1 MQKYARN
8 CTIPENTYFF
18 CIGANNLF
26 LKWILKIAPA
36 QFKWSRYDN
45 QWWLLDD
52 LLLNANSSY
61 RQIHVSSFKYQFSKI
76 SRKIWD
82 FYEHS
87 RFPLSMIVLL
97 TSEKLL
103 SMTLNCVGCQTA
115 LSRHSALQWE
125 ESSEGLKTHHL
136 TLWSHSLSA
145 FSRWRTSSE
154 IYIQWVLWK
163 SGKK

>member
-1 MQKYARN
+1 MGPLCLWQ
-8 CTIPENTYFF
+8 CF

-87 RFPLSMIVLL
+87 RFPRSCWAWLSCWLLRSCYLWRWTVLAARPPYQD
-97 TSEKLL
+97 T
-103 SMTLNCVGCQTA
+103 
-115 LSRHSALQWE
+115 ALQWE

-163 SGKK
+163 SGKR